1 MIYLY
6 REPKENEFCVIGAD
20 PAEGGDYSSFVV
32 MSKFYK
38 DVIMVG
44 KAKEES
50 SLLGHKLNHVG
61 RWINKKTNI
70 YPSIAVERNTGS
82 AAIYVLKELN
92 YPNIYQMPQSFVS
105 LDNEDS
111 EKYGWVTSISTRP
124 KMLDDL
130 ALVIRQ
136 REIKIPSKHIIDE
149 LFTFIRNERT
159 GKPQADAGQHDDL
172 VMALAIAFQL
182 FQTEPSPKSDTDL
195 DLLAEQNEFERQEM
209 IKRWR

>member
-32 MSKFYK
+32 MSKYYK
-38 DVIMVG
+38 DVILVG
-44 KAKEES
+44 KSKEES
-50 SLLGHKLNHVG
+50 SLLGHKLNHIG

-82 AAIYVLKELN
+82 ATIYVLKELN
-92 YPNIYQMPQSFVS
+92 YPNLYKMPQSFIS
-105 LDNEDS
+105 TEEERQ
-111 EKYGWVTSISTRP
+111 EKYGWITSISSRP

-130 ALVIRQ
+130 ALAIRQ
-136 REIKIPSKHIIDE
+136 KSLLIPSKMIIDE

-159 GKPQADAGQHDDL
+159 GKPQADIGQHDDL

-182 FQTEPSPKSDTDL
+182 FQTEPTPTTEADYSDLPD
-195 DLLAEQNEFERQEM
+195 DAADFKKKYGYME
-209 IKRWR
+209 